1 VREDLVG
8 KSQRGDGQAF
18 RELVGPMQTALYNLA
33 LRILGDREEARDVV
47 QEALTTGWLS
57 LPQLRRRDTFQS
69 WLYRIAVNLAKNRA
83 RAMRRKATAELDDNV
98 VRLSGSDDPEASAID
113 RENMQRLRSE
123 LLKLNVDLRLA
134 VVLRDVNELSYAEIG
149 DVLGIPDGTVRSR
162 ISRARSELRRRLN
175 SLGGAAAKGG
185 VET

>member
-47 QEALTTGWLS
+47 QETLTTGWLS

-69 WLYRIAVNLAKNRA
+69 TTIETGIVALG
-83 RAMRRKATAELDDNV
+83 TAAPV
-98 VRLSGSDDPEASAID
+98 
-113 RENMQRLRSE
+113 
-123 LLKLNVDLRLA
+123 LLL
-134 VVLRDVNELSYAEIG
+134 
-149 DVLGIPDGTVRSR
+149 
-162 ISRARSELRRRLN
+162 
-175 SLGGAAAKGG
+175 LGGGIVLFIARRPRRAEGSF
-185 VET
+185 